1 MLKFKN
7 EKMKQRKGFTLVE
20 LVVVIA
26 ILGILAAIAV
36 PKLAGS
42 RTSAAN
48 SSHNANVS
56 ILESAATMMMVE
68 KGIPAEDI
76 TWSSTTDVNTD
87 VATGDGLGWGPYL
100 QKWPTPPKGGAVA
113 DGAAYTVTIT
123 GQDGTA
129 GTEGN
134 ILVEPRPV
142 NLETG
147 ELETE

>member
-68 KGIPAEDI
+68 KGIPAAEI
-76 TWSSTTDVNTD
+76 TWTSTTDVNT
-87 VATGDGLGWGPYL
+87 TETDGLGWGPYL

-113 DGAAYTVTIT
+113 DTEAYKVTIT